1 MALDVTSNLRKP
13 KGEHKIKES
22 VAPVSRVL
30 ISSNVRPFGFAQ
42 GCCTKRGNE
51 ACQCKTVKASL
62 LGHALFRTKL
72 PKMQAFSQF
81 CLPNG

>member
-13 KGEHKIKES
+13 KGEHKVKES

-51 ACQCKTVKASL
+51 ACQCNWQGL
-62 LGHALFRTKL
+62 LARSRFVSHQTAE
-72 PKMQAFSQF
+72 MQAFSQF